1 MKLTQKTTAALTLP
15 EGKSEAIVFDN
26 ELPGFGVRLRAGG
39 ARTWVYQYKIG
50 NQQRRIALGSL
61 AALTPARAR
70 ETAGELHAAV
80 KLGKDPAGEKFEGRV
95 RAAETMNAILPA
107 YLGRQ
112 RGHLRPRSY
121 VECERHL
128 LKNCKPLL
136 GLLLSKIDRRTVAA
150 RISDIAATSG
160 AVSAN
165 RARAALSA
173 FFSWTMRE
181 GLLDSNPVIGTNRQ
195 PEKSRSRVLSDEELK
210 AILRACGSDDFSTII
225 RLLMATGQRA
235 NEIGAL
241 RWSEVLD
248 DQIVLPPSRV
258 KNNRLHTI
266 PLARQVRA
274 ILDGRERNGEF
285 VFGRTQGRPFSGWS
299 LSKSLLD
306 QRISAMG
313 HELEHWT
320 IHDLR
325 RTAATRMAE
334 TGTAPHIVEAV
345 LNHIS
350 GHKAGVAGVY
360 NRASYEP
367 QKRIAL
373 QHWSDHLEA
382 LVSGKRSSK
391 IVKLHR
397 A

>member
-1 MKLTQKTTAALTLP
+1 
-15 EGKSEAIVFDN
+15 
-26 ELPGFGVRLRAGG
+26 VRLRAGG

-95 RAAETMNAILPA
+95 RAAETMGAILPA

-195 PEKSRSRVLSDEELK
+195 PEKARSRVLSDEELK
-210 AILRACGSDDFSTII
+210 AILRACGPDDFSTII

-285 VFGRTQGRPFSGWS
+285 VFGRTQGRPFGGWS

-306 QRISAMG
+306 ARIGAMG
-313 HELEHWT
+313 HKLEPWVV
-320 IHDLR
+320 HDLR
-325 RTAATRMAE
+325 RSAATHMADL
-334 TGTAPHIVEAV
+334 GVLPHVIEAT
-345 LNHIS
+345 LNHVS
-350 GHKAGVAGVY
+350 GHKAGVAGIY

-367 QKRIAL
+367 QKRLAL
-373 QHWSDHLEA
+373 EKWADHLET
-382 LVSGKRSSK
+382 LISGKRPSK
-391 IVKLHR
+391 VVNLHR

>member
-1 MKLTQKTTAALTLP
+1 MKLTQKTVAALTLP
-15 EGKSEAIVFDN
+15 EGKSEAIFFDD
-26 ELPGFGVRLRAGG
+26 ELAGFGVRIRAGG
-39 ARTWVYQYKIG
+39 SRTWVYQYKVG
-50 NQQRRIALGSL
+50 SQHRRITLGSL

-70 ETAGELHAAV
+70 ESAAELHAAV
-80 KLGKDPAGEKFEGRV
+80 RLGRDPAGEKFEGRV
-95 RAAETMNAILPA
+95 RAAETMAAILPA
-107 YLGRQ
+107 YLARQ

-136 GLLLSKIDRRTVAA
+136 GLLLSKIDRRAVAA
-150 RISDIAATSG
+150 RISDVANTSG

-165 RARAALSA
+165 RTRAALSA

-181 GLLDSNPVIGTNRQ
+181 GLLDNNPVIGTNRQ
-195 PEKSRSRVLSDEELK
+195 KETSRSRVLSDDELK
-210 AILRACGSDDFSTII
+210 IILSACGSDDFGTII

-235 NEIGAL
+235 SEVSQL

-248 DQIVLPPSRV
+248 DRIVLPPSRV

-274 ILDGRERNGEF
+274 IFDGRERNGEF
-285 VFGRTQGRPFSGWS
+285 VFGRRQGRPFGGWS
-299 LSKSLLD
+299 LSKATLD

-313 HELEHWT
+313 RKLEPWVT
-320 IHDLR
+320 HDLR
-325 RTAATRMAE
+325 RTMATRLAE
-334 TGTAPHIVEAV
+334 SGTAPHIIEAI
-345 LNHIS
+345 LNHVS

-373 QHWSDHLEA
+373 QQWSNHLEG
-382 LVSGKRSSK
+382 LVSGKRPSK
-391 IVKLHR
+391 VVNLR
-397 A
+397 RL

>member
-1 MKLTQKTTAALTLP
+1 MKLTQKTVATLALP
-15 EGKSEAIVFDN
+15 DGKSEAIFYD
-26 ELPGFGVRLRAGG
+26 EDFPGFGLRLRGG
-39 ARTWVYQYKIG
+39 GSRTWVFTYKIG
-50 NQQRRIALGSL
+50 SQHRRITLGSA

-70 ETAGELHAAV
+70 ETAAELHAAV
-80 KLGKDPAGEKFEGRV
+80 KLGRDPAGEKFEGRT
-95 RAAETMNAILPA
+95 RAVETMNAVLQT

-136 GLLLSKIDRRTVAA
+136 GLSLSKIDRRTVAA

-173 FFSWTMRE
+173 FFSWAMRE
-181 GLLDSNPVIGTNRQ
+181 GLLDNNPVIGTNRQ
-195 PEKSRSRVLSDEELK
+195 PEKSRSRVLSDTELK
-210 AILRACGSDDFSTII
+210 TVLSACGTDDFSIII

-241 RWSEVLD
+241 HWNEVLD
-248 DQIVLPPSRV
+248 DRIVLPASRT
-258 KNNRLHTI
+258 KN
-266 PLARQVRA
+266 
-274 ILDGRERNGEF
+274 GREHVVPLVPAVAALIHTRTRRNDF
-285 VFGRTQGRPFSGWS
+285 VFGREQGRPFGAWS
-299 LSKSLLD
+299 WAKVALD
-306 QRISAMG
+306 QRIKAAG
-313 HELEHWT
+313 HEIEHWT

-334 TGTAPHIVEAV
+334 SGTPPHIIEAI
-345 LNHIS
+345 LNHVS
-350 GHKAGVAGVY
+350 GHKAGVAGIY

-367 QKRIAL
+367 QKHIAL
-373 QHWSDHLEA
+373 EKWSEHLET

-391 IVKLHR
+391 VVKLHR

>member
-1 MKLTQKTTAALTLP
+1 MKLTQKTIAALALSD
-15 EGKSEAIVFDN
+15 GKSEAIFYDTD
-26 ELPGFGVRLRAGG
+26 LPGFGLRLRGG
-39 ARTWVYQYKIG
+39 GSRTWVFTYKIG
-50 NQQRRIALGSL
+50 SQHRRITLGSA

-70 ETAGELHAAV
+70 ETASELHAAV
-80 KLGKDPAGEKFEGRV
+80 RLGKDPAGEKFEGRV
-95 RAAETMNAILPA
+95 RAAETMGAILPA
-107 YLGRQ
+107 YLGYQ

-150 RISDIAATSG
+150 RIPDIAATSG

-181 GLLDSNPVIGTNRQ
+181 GLLDNNPVIGTNRQ
-195 PEKSRSRVLSDEELK
+195 KETSRSRVLSDAELK
-210 AILRACGSDDFSTII
+210 IILSACRSDDFGTII

-241 RWSEVLD
+241 RWDEVSD
-248 DQIVLPPSRV
+248 DRIVLPPSRT
-258 KNNRLHTI
+258 KNAREHCVPLVPAVAALIKNRL
-266 PLARQVRA
+266 R
-274 ILDGRERNGEF
+274 RNDF
-285 VFGRTQGRPFSGWS
+285 VFGRRQGRPFGGWS
-299 LSKSLLD
+299 LSKTILD
-306 QRISAMG
+306 QRIKALG
-313 HELEHWT
+313 HKLEPPWVV
-320 IHDLR
+320 HDLR
-325 RTAATRMAE
+325 RTMATRMAE
-334 TGTAPHIVEAV
+334 SGTPPHIIEAI
-345 LNHIS
+345 LNHV
-350 GHKAGVAGVY
+350 GHKSGVHGIY

-373 QHWSDHLEA
+373 LQWSDHLEA

-391 IVKLHR
+391 VVKMHR

>member
-1 MKLTQKTTAALTLP
+1 MR
-15 EGKSEAIVFDN
+15 V
-26 ELPGFGVRLRAGG
+26 RAGG
-39 ARTWVYQYKIG
+39 ARTWIYQYKIG
-50 NQQRRIALGSL
+50 NQHRRITLGSL

-70 ETAGELHAAV
+70 ETAGELHAAAR
-80 KLGKDPAGEKFEGRV
+80 LGRDPAVEKSEGRA
-95 RAAETMNAILPA
+95 RAGETMGAILSG
-107 YLGRQ
+107 YLARQ

-136 GLLLSKIDRRTVAA
+136 GLLLSKIDRRTVAT
-150 RISDIAATSG
+150 RISDIASTNG

-173 FFSWTMRE
+173 FFSWAMRE
-181 GLLDSNPVIGTNRQ
+181 GLLDNNPVIGTNRQ
-195 PEKSRSRVLSDEELK
+195 KETARSRVLSDDELK
-210 AILRACGSDDFSTII
+210 VILRACGSDDYGTII

-258 KNNRLHTI
+258 KNNRAHAI
-266 PLARQVRA
+266 PLVPAVRA
-274 ILDGRERNGEF
+274 IFAGRERNGEF
-285 VFGRTQGRPFSGWS
+285 VFGRRQGLPFGGWS
-299 LSKSLLD
+299 QSKSALD
-306 QRISAMG
+306 RRIDAMD
-313 HELEHWT
+313 HKLEPWV

-325 RTAATRMAE
+325 RTMATRTAE
-334 TGTAPHIVEAV
+334 SGTPPHIIEAI
-345 LNHIS
+345 LNHAS
-350 GHKAGVAGVY
+350 GHKAGVAGIY

-367 QKRIAL
+367 QKRISL
-373 QHWSDHLEA
+373 EKWSNHLET
-382 LVSGKRSSK
+382 LISGKRSSK
-391 IVKLHR
+391 VVNLYR